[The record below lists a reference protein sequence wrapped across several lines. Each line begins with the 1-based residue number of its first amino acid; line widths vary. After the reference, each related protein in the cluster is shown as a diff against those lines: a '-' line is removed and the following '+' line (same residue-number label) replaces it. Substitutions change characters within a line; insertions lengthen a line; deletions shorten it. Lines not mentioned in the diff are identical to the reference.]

1 MTLYLKDRH
10 YSFDPASSLL
20 TAPFQ
25 KLYHRQLGA
34 TGKRKAPVPLVHADI
49 GLSVSSISIHAGLL
63 LLGACAVGRP
73 TRRPH
78 PLDLGSSGHG

>member
-10 YSFDPASSLL
+10 NAFDPASSLL

-34 TGKRKAPVPLVHADI
+34 TGKRKAPVPLVHADT
-49 GLSVSSISIHAGLL
+49 GLSVSSITIHPSLSVPGPAQSNDPL
-63 LLGACAVGRP
+63 AQFHP
-73 TRRPH
+73 T
-78 PLDLGSSGHG
+78 